1 MWNEKEDL
9 INASRFVNT
18 SRNALNADGD
28 DIDAEKLTQLV
39 ATAAVILQSLGAIK
53 QNNSHVISLRS
64 QLDELKKDFSKRLL
78 ACNETKLISEQRKQT
93 SAKNGAALQKSAT
106 DSFKLK
112 PPSVLPSD
120 DKEVIKN
127 ADAIS
132 GERIYTLLQQQKVCV
147 ILSFAAKMSIFLL
160 RTSIFVIFFVV
171 CINEHKN
178 SFRSFFLNYSLHYKF
193 ISLQI
198 S

>member
-39 ATAAVILQSLGAIK
+39 ATATTVLQSLGAIK
-53 QNNSHVISLRS
+53 QSNSHVISLRS

-78 ACNETKLISEQRKQT
+78 ASHETKLISEKRKQT
-93 SAKNGAALQKSAT
+93 LATNGSKPQKSAP
-106 DSFKLK
+106 DSLKLL
-112 PPSVLPSD
+112 PSSMLPSD

-147 ILSFAAKMSIFLL
+147 ILSFTAKMSTIFP
-160 RTSIFVIFFVV
+160 T
-171 CINEHKN
+171 
-178 SFRSFFLNYSLHYKF
+178 
-193 ISLQI
+193 
-198 S
+198 